1 MEEKL
6 KKYYREIDILE
17 LKALVERKLEKTPPT
32 MEYVRNLILDVKLLL
47 RVLLDEEFSLKEDAR
62 KDMISA
68 LLYFVEPRDSIPDF
82 IPIIGLRDD
91 YKLVRYV
98 KEKHKGGTD
107 LWNPSSSWACP
118 WSAGGKLSRVLLHQ
132 RLRRKGGKGIKRA
145 NF

>member
-82 IPIIGLRDD
+82 IPLIGLRDD

-98 KEKHKGGTD
+98 KEKHKGEIDRYFENT
-107 LWNPSSSWACP
+107 PFF
-118 WSAGGKLSRVLLHQ
+118 V
-132 RLRRKGGKGIKRA
+132 A
-145 NF
+145 NYF